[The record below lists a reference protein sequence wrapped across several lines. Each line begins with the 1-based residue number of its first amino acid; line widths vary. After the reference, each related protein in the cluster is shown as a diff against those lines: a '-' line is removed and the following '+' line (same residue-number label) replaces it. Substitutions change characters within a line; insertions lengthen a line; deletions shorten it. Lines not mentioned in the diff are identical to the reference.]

1 MWILPSNVDR
11 FEEGCRSRVSRR
23 FTGFE
28 ETRCGMDGF
37 FNLGAVCM
45 LPPPAPREMETNGTT
60 PQRGGE
66 TDRVH
71 APENSITIL
80 PRENRGRSID
90 RSEIKKKK
98 PSSLFLSLF
107 LQGDNP
113 CNIASPLLN
122 RIIIFRILSF
132 PRYVK

>member
-1 MWILPSNVDR
+1 
-11 FEEGCRSRVSRR
+11 
-23 FTGFE
+23 
-28 ETRCGMDGF
+28 MDGF

-90 RSEIKKKK
+90 RSEIKKKNLLL
-98 PSSLFLSLF
+98 SSFLYSF
-107 LQGDNP
+107 KG
-113 CNIASPLLN
+113 
-122 RIIIFRILSF
+122 IILAVLHRHS
-132 PRYVK
+132 

>member
-37 FNLGAVCM
+37 FNLGRVCM
-45 LPPPAPREMETNGTT
+45 LPPPASREMETNGTT

-90 RSEIKKKK
+90 RSEIKKKTFFSLPFSI
-98 PSSLFLSLF
+98 PSR
-107 LQGDNP
+107 G
-113 CNIASPLLN
+113 
-122 RIIIFRILSF
+122 
-132 PRYVK
+132 